1 MNQNLKLAISFQEL
15 IKQLSDKN
23 TKNFSPKNFINTIT
37 EIESEKKIN
46 IINANNSIY
55 DFVKFIL
62 NQLHQELK
70 EDANNK
76 NKIGLKI
83 FRKEFNGNIENEKS
97 IITDLFQI
105 ESKNISQCLEK
116 NIKNENYK
124 LEKMLYLSFD
134 LENDELNKEKLSII
148 NCLIKMRQK
157 LSYINKEYCEICDNY
172 CNILHIHEG
181 S

>member
-1 MNQNLKLAISFQEL
+1 MKESINENQ
-15 IKQLSDKN
+15 
-23 TKNFSPKNFINTIT
+23 
-37 EIESEKKIN
+37 
-46 IINANNSIY
+46 
-55 DFVKFIL
+55 
-62 NQLHQELK
+62 
-70 EDANNK
+70 
-76 NKIGLKI
+76 
-83 FRKEFNGNIENEKS
+83 KS

-124 LEKMLYLSFD
+124 LEKIEKMLYLSFD

-172 CNILHIHEG
+172 CNILHMQKFSICPKILIIMLKL
-181 S
+181 